1 MSGRVGQK
9 GREKRNEPD
18 LRRADEDESR
28 DIRKRRSACVNDPL
42 KFAGRREE
50 RCKHELI
57 EDPVPGSQNPPAG
70 SFVVA
75 TSAVSAS
82 EKGLIFDDHRP
93 GCHEIPEM
101 CRARATFLV
110 PLIPPR
116 LSRSLSVSFTF
127 VRESHRRTC
136 RRADKSTFFLGSS
149 AGERVNTCGES
160 GTILIRRTGE
170 LGGWAAQV
178 PESVAWVKPAFFYLP
193 RSTPATAAPP
203 MSFERPRATHL
214 VAFCHLR

>member
-1 MSGRVGQK
+1 MHDLEGRTRCRGAWVRK
-9 GREKRNEPD
+9 GKKKGTSRIY
-18 LRRADEDESR
+18 RRADQDESR
-28 DIRKRRSACVNDPL
+28 DIRKRRSACVNGPL

-110 PLIPPR
+110 PLIPRPVSVVACLFHFR
-116 LSRSLSVSFTF
+116 ARKSSPHLPPSEQVDLLSGF
-127 VRESHRRTC
+127 V
-136 RRADKSTFFLGSS
+136 
-149 AGERVNTCGES
+149 
-160 GTILIRRTGE
+160 
-170 LGGWAAQV
+170 GWR
-178 PESVAWVKPAFFYLP
+178 KG
-193 RSTPATAAPP
+193 
-203 MSFERPRATHL
+203 
-214 VAFCHLR
+214 

>member
-1 MSGRVGQK
+1 MPGRVGQK
-9 GREKRNEPD
+9 GQEKRNEEEGD
-18 LRRADEDESR
+18 ASR
-28 DIRKRRSACVNDPL
+28 DVRKRRWACVNGPL

-110 PLIPPR
+110 PLVPRPAAVVACLFHFRARKSSPHLPPN
-116 LSRSLSVSFTF
+116 
-127 VRESHRRTC
+127 C
-136 RRADKSTFFLGSS
+136 KSTFFLGSS

-170 LGGWAAQV
+170 AGGSAAQV
-178 PESVAWVKPAFFYLP
+178 PESFEWVKPAFFYSP

-203 MSFERPRATHL
+203 VSFEGPRATHL
-214 VAFCHLR
+214 VASCHLR